1 MSNKELLRKAFDQV
15 CNAMV
20 ELETAKSQLAT
31 LHYKAEKV
39 EDTAFV
45 LERVSK
51 TLAPDSDSHEAVFI
65 QHQMAKDDL
74 KDALYSKGRHSIE
87 RHLET
92 AYNATSEAFSVI
104 HRV

>member
-1 MSNKELLRKAFDQV
+1 
-15 CNAMV
+15 MV